1 VVLGGDDRN
10 CKAPIDMDL
19 MQLADAKP
27 DRTGII
33 VTALALECDFFKKAW
48 IPDLTAENE
57 NVEPE
62 VGST

>member
-1 VVLGGDDRN
+1 
-10 CKAPIDMDL
+10 MDL